1 MPFAGG
7 YFHQSVRAV
16 PLVEP
21 ERLPHQQQGGSYA
34 EADAEP
40 LADTCHKQDDEHH
53 KDGEQAARKDEE
65 VLTFQ
70 PFELHWLA
78 DTPVD
83 GIFRHSPIYKKND
96 LRIVAATIRK
106 IHAPNHEA
114 AVFEVSGSPLE
125 NLL

>member
-7 YFHQSVRAV
+7 DFHQSVCAV
-16 PLVEP
+16 LFVEP
-21 ERLPHQQQGGSYA
+21 ERLPHQQQGGGNA
-34 EADAEP
+34 EPDANP

-53 KDGEQAARKDEE
+53 KDGKQAARKDEE

-70 PFELHWLA
+70 PFELHWLSN
-78 DTPVD
+78 TPVD
-83 GIFRHSPIYKKND
+83 GIFRHSPIYKKNE
-96 LRIVAATIRK
+96 RKMVAATIRK
-106 IHAPNHEA
+106 IHAPNQLA